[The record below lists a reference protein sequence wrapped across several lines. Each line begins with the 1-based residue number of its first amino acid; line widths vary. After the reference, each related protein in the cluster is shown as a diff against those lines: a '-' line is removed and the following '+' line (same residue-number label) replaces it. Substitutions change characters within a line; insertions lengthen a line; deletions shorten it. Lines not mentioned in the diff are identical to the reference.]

1 VDLFLRSLLFLLHS
15 PLFCSGNFSL
25 HKKRLSI
32 AAYIQILHPKVFF
45 PPAAFS
51 LFLHVYAIFAMFL
64 GVFSQLFLSQ
74 GYAIP
79 LYGMIFLNTESAT
92 LCRFRQAEQ
101 K

>member
-1 VDLFLRSLLFLLHS
+1 LFFLHS
-15 PLFCSGNFSL
+15 PLFCSGNFAL
-25 HKKRLSI
+25 HKNACLLPPTYKFCTYYGTKSVL
-32 AAYIQILHPKVFF
+32 F
-45 PPAAFS
+45 PCRFL
-51 LFLHVYAIFAMFL
+51 LFLHVYAIFAMFS
-64 GVFSQLFLSQ
+64 GIFSQLFLSQ

>member
-1 VDLFLRSLLFLLHS
+1 
-15 PLFCSGNFSL
+15 
-25 HKKRLSI
+25 
-32 AAYIQILHPKVFF
+32 VFF
-45 PPAAFS
+45 PPAVFS
-51 LFLHVYAIFAMFL
+51 LFLNVYAIFAMFL

>member
-1 VDLFLRSLLFLLHS
+1 
-15 PLFCSGNFSL
+15 
-25 HKKRLSI
+25 
-32 AAYIQILHPKVFF
+32 
-45 PPAAFS
+45 
-51 LFLHVYAIFAMFL
+51 MFL

-79 LYGMIFLNTESAT
+79 LYGMIFLNTESAM